1 MKSPFPGMDPFVER
15 RWREF
20 HNRMI
25 ILFGDRLNESLP
37 ADLEAHVEESVFV
50 DCDSAARTIYPDVA
64 VLEKPSLV
72 AKEASV
78 GSIAVAEPSLS
89 IFASEAP
96 PQRHLEIVDLTSGG
110 RVVTIIEMISPANKV
125 GEGRVQYLRK
135 RREYLAAGV
144 NLVEI
149 DLLRNGEPVVSGGE
163 NLPAEKRTP
172 FMISIRRGIRTDV
185 YCVGLRE
192 SLPNLAIPLRPT
204 DVDIILQIQPTF
216 EEAYR
221 RARLGSLNY
230 HDPLV
235 PPLGG
240 EDADWAAELIRQ
252 SRPQQAG

>member
-37 ADLEAHVEESVFV
+37 ADLEAHVEENVFV
-50 DCDSAARTIYPDVA
+50 DCESTPRTIYPDVA
-64 VLEKPSLV
+64 VLEKPSLAV
-72 AKEASV
+72 KDVSV
-78 GSIAVAEPSLS
+78 GAIAVTEPSLVM
-89 IFASEAP
+89 FASEAP

-144 NLVEI
+144 NLVEV
-149 DLLRNGEPVVSGGE
+149 DLLRHGESVVMGAE

-172 FMISIRRGIRTDV
+172 FIISIRRGVRTEV

-216 EEAYR
+216 DEAYR

-230 HDPLV
+230 HEPLD
-235 PPLGG
+235 PPLSPD
-240 EDADWAAELIRQ
+240 DAAWAAELIRQ
-252 SRPQQAG
+252 ARPPR